1 MPVMQDVIYP
11 NDRVRLSR
19 FRGYFSKLKPSFWI
33 IVVIPTL
40 IATIYYGLLAS
51 DVYTSDSYF
60 IVKSSQREKSV
71 TGFASFFAGQSAGGS
86 TNEVHAVEEYLK
98 SRDALRDVNKDGL
111 VTNAFTRPSIS
122 MFDRFGQLGSDSQE
136 ALFKY
141 FSKRVDSTYDSGTSV
156 AHLKVQAYTPDDA
169 FQINRRMLDLGEGLV
184 NRLNERSRTDL
195 VRYAQKE
202 VDDARGRAGAAAV
215 ALSTYRNKRGVVDP
229 EKQAAV
235 QIQLVTKLQDELIAN
250 QTQLDQLRQFTPEN
264 PQVSVLQERVA
275 SIRRQMSTEMQKVAG
290 GAQSLAGSVAGY
302 ERVQIDNEFAAKQL
316 ASAMASLE
324 DAKNEARRQQIYVE
338 RIVAPNRPD
347 AALYP
352 KRLKGVVSVLL
363 LGLVIYGIV
372 QLLVAAIF
380 EHRQ

>member
-1 MPVMQDVIYP
+1 MPVMHDVVYP
-11 NDRVRLSR
+11 NDGVRLSR
-19 FRGYFSKLKPSFWI
+19 FRDYLSKLKPSFWA
-33 IVVIPTL
+33 IVVIPTS
-40 IATIYYGLLAS
+40 IAIIYYGLLAS

-60 IVKSSQREKSV
+60 VVKSSQREKSV
-71 TGFASFFAGQSAGGS
+71 TGFASFFAGEGAGGS
-86 TNEVHAVEEYLK
+86 TDEVHAVEEYLK

-111 VTNAFTRPSIS
+111 VTSAFTRSSIS
-122 MFDRFGQLGSDSQE
+122 IFDRFGKLGSDSEE
-136 ALFKY
+136 ALYKY
-141 FSKRVDSTYDSGTSV
+141 FSKRVDSTYDGGTFV

-169 FQINRRMLDLGEGLV
+169 FEINRRLLNLGESLV
-184 NRLNERSRTDL
+184 NRLNQRSRTDL
-195 VRYAQKE
+195 VRYAEKE
-202 VDDARGRAGAAAV
+202 VDEARARAATAAV

-302 ERVQIDNEFAAKQL
+302 ERVQMDSEFAAKQL

-338 RIVAPNRPD
+338 RIVAPNKPD

-363 LGLVIYGIV
+363 LGLVIYGIF